1 LPGVLQ
7 ATLRRFAAEGSNAPQ
22 ADDAGSRFAQS
33 ADMTEAEAALARPP
47 TASNRNAWLML
58 GGAFTAFTV
67 SAAVMHSYPVYL
79 VAYIEE
85 FGWSRAETSLAYSI
99 SQLVGGASSP
109 LVGMLVDRLGPRRLL
124 LLGGAILVV
133 SLALS
138 AYVTALW
145 QIVLLYGVVMTI
157 GANCLGLV
165 VFVPL
170 LSRHFVRRRGMAIS
184 IVQSANGIARGVS
197 APLVQLAISFIGW
210 RSTYLCQAAF
220 MALCTLP
227 MAALFRGADPVRPN
241 TTWQGSPP
249 AGSAD
254 DRAPEPRRGWTLAEA
269 MRTPHFWLLFEV
281 YMFTGLGSFFVSLH
295 QLAFAIDIGF
305 DRIYA
310 AEVLGMGAFLAVP
323 GIIVTGTLSDYF
335 GRELSA
341 LLAYGISILGVVLAL
356 FITSP
361 DQHLLLWLHACF
373 FGLTWGARGPAITAK
388 TADLFPGPRL
398 GTILGVITIGSG
410 LGAAIGSWG
419 AGWVFDLSGSYR
431 VAFICSIA
439 SYAAGCVAFWA
450 LRRPPI
456 RLSPAS

>member
-1 LPGVLQ
+1 
-7 ATLRRFAAEGSNAPQ
+7 
-22 ADDAGSRFAQS
+22 
-33 ADMTEAEAALARPP
+33 MTDAALARPP
-47 TASNRNAWLML
+47 EADRTRSAWLML
-58 GGAFTAFTV
+58 GGAFTAFTI

-85 FGWSRAETSLAYSI
+85 FGWSRAEVSIAYSV

-109 LVGMLVDRLGPRRLL
+109 LVGALVDRLGPRRLL
-124 LLGGAILVV
+124 LLGGGILVL
-133 SLALS
+133 SLIAS
-138 AYVTALW
+138 AYVAALW
-145 QIVLLYGVVMTI
+145 QIVVLYGIVMTI

-170 LSRHFVRRRGMAIS
+170 LSRYFVRRRGMAIS
-184 IVQSANGIARGVS
+184 IVQSANGIARGLS
-197 APLVQLAISFIGW
+197 APLVQLLISLIGW
-210 RSTYLCQAAF
+210 RTTYLCQAGF
-220 MALCTLP
+220 MALCILP
-227 MAALFRGADPVRPN
+227 LAALFRGADPRR
-241 TTWQGSPP
+241 SPTIREGLPPETMP
-249 AGSAD
+249 ASQ
-254 DRAPEPRRGWTLAEA
+254 PPQPRRGWTLAEA
-269 MRTPHFWLLFEV
+269 ARTPHFWLLFAV

-310 AEVLGMGAFLAVP
+310 AEVLGAGAFLAVP
-323 GIIVTGTLSDYF
+323 GIIVTGTLSDYL

-356 FITSP
+356 LITSP
-361 DQHLLLWLHACF
+361 DQYLLLWLHACF

-388 TADLFPGPRL
+388 TADLFPGPQL

-410 LGAAIGSWG
+410 LGSAIGSSG
-419 AGWVFDLSGSYR
+419 AGWVFDLTGSYR
-431 VAFICSIA
+431 IAFICSIA

-450 LRRPPI
+450 LRRPPV